1 MFSIKEKSEISLC
14 ALSMDRVMPSGFV
27 EILTATVRKGV
38 GLASSIKSVLYFF
51 TALGLTLSLPAA
63 VFAQVQESGT
73 TVFAQVQ
80 KIPSLE
86 EALVEGKSPFLFVLS
101 ADTGVITKTDGGYK
115 LTLKGMDDKV
125 MYFSDRPQKF
135 AGYITLTQF
144 MGTWAEGK
152 DSFKDNPP
160 NAVIN
165 VADLKTSENG
175 IAQTIPVMLMN
186 PVVTANGWTFDLK
199 GLQGEEIPVGS
210 YKGISVFIA

>member
-1 MFSIKEKSEISLC
+1 METST
-14 ALSMDRVMPSGFV
+14 V
-27 EILTATVRKGV
+27 TVRKSV
-38 GLASSIKSVLYFF
+38 GLASSIKSVFYFF
-51 TALGLTLSLPAA
+51 TVLGLTLSLPAA
-63 VFAQVQESGT
+63 VFAQVQKT
-73 TVFAQVQ
+73 
-80 KIPSLE
+80 PSLE

-125 MYFSDRPQKF
+125 MYFSDRPQKV

-144 MGTWAEGK
+144 MGTWAKGK

-165 VADLKTSENG
+165 VANLKTNEND